1 MSQRTRETQIMKM
14 LEMLKRRLI
23 TIRDSRR
30 RHVAA
35 LVSIDSL
42 ELRLLLTAPT
52 MTDSE
57 QYMLELV
64 NRARSSPAAEV
75 ARLGIGLNAGLPADT
90 ITTAAKQPL
99 APQQQL
105 ITAARLH
112 SQDMLDR
119 DYFDHD
125 TKGPDPKTTFS
136 QRITNAGY
144 IWNGV
149 AENIGYAAKQSE
161 ATQTVYINEIHDG
174 LIISSGHRKN
184 IMAPAY
190 EELGIGAKLGSF
202 IRPEDGVTYAFTEM
216 VTQDF
221 GRRNLDPYITGVV
234 YTDTDNNNFYTI
246 GESIRGGAV
255 SAVNVS
261 TGAVFSDTIG
271 VSGAYGFVVPA
282 GTYTVT
288 ATFMLGEVNQS
299 FQKSGNVPV
308 GIDNVKVDFETNS
321 GVLVPLAI
329 SLTSTVSSLNESGA
343 STSTTVTVTRNGSP
357 ATSLTVNLAS
367 NDTTEI
373 TVPATVVIPAGQ
385 MSGTFT
391 ASAVNDGI
399 IDGNQLTTITA
410 TAQGFPVTN
419 RSLSVTDR
427 TYPVLPPGI
436 QTVATARPTFT
447 WTGISNAAT
456 YEVYVNNVTTNQARV
471 VNATGIAAT
480 SYTTVV
486 DLPIGTFNV
495 WVRGFTSAGLASA
508 WSPAAVWKLRPT
520 TTVLN
525 SGRTESSGSFNIVWN
540 PIPGAS
546 TYDVWINRLTS
557 STIEYFRNASVVGN
571 SLAVSNFDVGS
582 YGIWVRAKNAA
593 GDLVGWSP
601 QATLGVSYAP
611 AGISVIATGIAST
624 PSLNWLPVGGAAL
637 YDVWIDNLTT
647 GASAVVRNSSVHG
660 TTLEL
665 NGIPSASYRAFVRGR
680 DLPGGGF
687 YAWSSGFNF
696 EVGRAPRVTSPIG
709 NGQPV
714 RPVITWT
721 SVSGAARYEI
731 WLANLTTGMLELN
744 DTTLLSTSYTPTTDL
759 TTSNN
764 YRVWI
769 RAFDGSGT
777 ATAWST
783 PVTFT
788 IASGSAKSPNTKNP
802 LSPIGDPVLECL
814 FASADSWLH
823 AQVEEVPPA
832 AVLKNTHPGKSNVPQ
847 EPTGQAFEQELLAR
861 MRMLSRDAA
870 GVET

>member
-1 MSQRTRETQIMKM
+1 MK
-14 LEMLKRRLI
+14 LTDVLKRGRI
-23 TIRDSRR
+23 RTRDSRR
-30 RHVAA
+30 KQVAA
-35 LVSIDSL
+35 LITIDSL
-42 ELRLLLTAPT
+42 EFRMLLTAPT

-64 NRARSSPAAEV
+64 NRARSSPAAEA
-75 ARLGIGLNAGLPADT
+75 ARLGIDLNVGLPSGT

-125 TKGPDPKTTFS
+125 TKGPDPKTTSS

-144 IWNGV
+144 IWSGV
-149 AENIGYAAKQSE
+149 AENIAYSAKQIE
-161 ATQTVYINEIHDG
+161 ASQTVYINELHDG
-174 LIISSGHRKN
+174 LIISAGHRKN

-202 IRPEDGVTYAFTEM
+202 IRPEDGVTYQFTEM

-221 GRRNLDPYITGVV
+221 GRRNLNPYITGVI
-234 YTDTDNNNFYTI
+234 YTDASNNNFYTI

-255 SAVNVS
+255 SAVNVT

-288 ATFMLGEVNQS
+288 ATFTLSGVNQS
-299 FQKSGNVPV
+299 FQKPGNINV
-308 GIDNVKVDFETNS
+308 GTDNVKVDFETNS
-321 GVLVPLAI
+321 GVLVPLAM
-329 SLTSTVSSLNESGA
+329 SLTSTVTTLNENGA
-343 STSTTVTVTRNGSP
+343 TASTTVTVTRNGSP
-357 ATSLTVNLAS
+357 ASSLTVNLAS

-385 MSGTFT
+385 SSATFT
-391 ASAVNDGI
+391 ASAVNDGS
-399 IDGNQLTTITA
+399 IDGNQMATITA
-410 TAQGFPVTN
+410 TASGFPATN

-456 YEVYVNNVTTNQARV
+456 YEVFVNNITTNQARV
-471 VNATGIAAT
+471 LNVTGIAGT
-480 SYTTVV
+480 TYTTAV
-486 DLPIGTFNV
+486 DLPIGTFHV

-508 WSPAAVWKLRPT
+508 WSPTAVWKLRPT

-525 SGRTESSGSFNIVWN
+525 SGRTESSGNFTIDWN

-557 STIEYFRNASVVGN
+557 STIEYLRNTSVIGN
-571 SLAVSNFDVGS
+571 ALAVSNFDVGS

-601 QATLGVSYAP
+601 QGTINVNFAP
-611 AGISVIATGIAST
+611 AGISVTATGLAST
-624 PSLNWLPVGGAAL
+624 PSLTWLPVGGVAL

-647 GASAVVRNSSVHG
+647 GAPAVVRNTSVQG
-660 TTLEL
+660 TTLAL
-665 NGIPSASYRAFVRGR
+665 SGLPSASYRAFVRGR

-687 YAWSSGFNF
+687 YAWSAGFNF
-696 EVGRAPRVTSPIG
+696 EVGRAPRIVSPTG

-714 RPVITWT
+714 RPAITWT
-721 SVSGAARYEI
+721 SVSGAVRYEI
-731 WLANLTTGMLELN
+731 WLANLTTGMREFSETN
-744 DTTLLSTSYTPTTDL
+744 LLSTSYTPTSDL

-769 RAFDGSGT
+769 RAFDSSGMT
-777 ATAWST
+777 SAWSA
-783 PVTFT
+783 PVTFN
-788 IASGSAKSPNTKNP
+788 IASGSAKSANIQSP
-802 LSPIGDPVLECL
+802 LSSIGDPALECL
-814 FASADSWLH
+814 FASADAWLH
-823 AQVEEVPPA
+823 EQVV
-832 AVLKNTHPGKSNVPQ
+832 
-847 EPTGQAFEQELLAR
+847 
-861 MRMLSRDAA
+861 D
-870 GVET
+870 

>member
-1 MSQRTRETQIMKM
+1 MSMELRIMKIPGV
-14 LEMLKRRLI
+14 LKHWLTRN
-23 TIRDSRR
+23 RDSRR
-30 RHVAA
+30 KQVAA
-35 LVSIDSL
+35 LVTTDSL
-42 ELRLLLTAPT
+42 EVRLLLTAPT

-57 QYMLELV
+57 QYMLELI
-64 NRARSSPAAEV
+64 NKGRANPSAE
-75 ARLGIGLNAGLPADT
+75 ASRLGIGLNDGVPVERT

-99 APQQQL
+99 TPQQQL

-119 DYFDHD
+119 DYFEHD

-144 IWNGV
+144 IWSGV

-161 ATQTVYINEIHDG
+161 ASQTVYINEIHDG
-174 LIISSGHRKN
+174 LIRSSGHREN
-184 IMAPAY
+184 IMAPGY

-202 IRPEDGVTYAFTEM
+202 IAPQNQVTYQFTEM

-234 YTDTDNNNFYTI
+234 YTDANSNNFYTI
-246 GESIRGGAV
+246 GESIRSGTV

-288 ATFMLGEVNQS
+288 STFTLNNANQS
-299 FQKSGNVPV
+299 FQKPGNIVV
-308 GIDNVKVDFETNS
+308 GTDNVKVDFETNS

-329 SLTSTVSSLNESGA
+329 SLASTVTTLNENGA
-343 STSTTVTVTRNGSP
+343 TASATMTVTRNGSP
-357 ATSLTVNLAS
+357 ASSLTVNLAS
-367 NDTTEI
+367 NDATEI

-385 MSGTFT
+385 LSVTFA

-399 IDGNQLTTITA
+399 IDGSQLATITA
-410 TAQGFPVTN
+410 TATGFPATN
-419 RSLSVTDR
+419 HSLSVTDR
-427 TYPVLPPGI
+427 TYPALPAGI

-447 WTGISNAAT
+447 WTAISNAAT

-471 VNATGIAAT
+471 VNATGIAT
-480 SYTTVV
+480 NSYTTTVE
-486 DLPIGTFNV
+486 LPIGTFNV

-525 SGRTESSGSFNIVWN
+525 SGRTESSGTFRIEWN

-557 STIEYFRNASVVGN
+557 STIEYLRNTSVFGN
-571 SLAVSNFDVGS
+571 ALLVSNFDIGT
-582 YGIWVRAKNAA
+582 YGIWVRASNTA
-593 GDLVGWSP
+593 GDVVGWSP
-601 QATLGVSYAP
+601 QAIINVNYAP
-611 AGISVIATGIAST
+611 AGISVIATGLTAT
-624 PSLNWLPVGGAAL
+624 PSLIWSPVGGAAL

-647 GASAVVRNSSVHG
+647 GASAVVRNSSVQG

-665 NGIPSASYRAFVRGR
+665 SGIPPASYRAFVRGR
-680 DLPGGGF
+680 DLPGGR
-687 YAWSSGFNF
+687 YYVWSSAFDF
-696 EVGRAPRVTSPIG
+696 EVGRAPRITSPTG
-709 NGQPV
+709 NDQPV
-714 RPVITWT
+714 RPTITWT

-731 WLANLTTGMLELN
+731 WLANLTTGIREIS
-744 DTTLLSTSYTPTTDL
+744 DTNVLSTSYTPTTDL
-759 TTSNN
+759 TNSHN

-769 RAFDGSGT
+769 KAFDSSG
-777 ATAWST
+777 AASLWSL

-788 IASGSAKSPNTKNP
+788 VASNSVKSRITGEP
-802 LSPIGDPVLECL
+802 LSPIRDPALEYL
-814 FASADSWLH
+814 FASADRMKRAWEHS
-823 AQVEEVPPA
+823 
-832 AVLKNTHPGKSNVPQ
+832 PGTS
-847 EPTGQAFEQELLAR
+847 
-861 MRMLSRDAA
+861 
-870 GVET
+870 